1 MTMMTSLDLSNL
13 GTTVGS
19 TTGTGGNNTSDP
31 QAMQDRFL
39 KLLVAQINSQDPLNP
54 MDNAQMT
61 TQMAQINT
69 VSGIQQLNETL
80 KGMAD
85 QMASSQ
91 AMQGTTLIGKDAL
104 VEGDALAF
112 DGSTGKGAFTLDG
125 AASSVQGRRH
135 RQERRNTGHHRP
147 GRTERGTARLR
158 VERRC
163 HRSEPGRE
171 IRGARHQR
179 QHHRH
184 RHRTPAGAHR
194 LRGPEQRRHEPAA
207 AERPHPEL
215 RPGARLHL
223 STAIPTFLQ
232 ITTPRRTPPWHS
244 SKDSPA

>member
-1 MTMMTSLDLSNL
+1 MTMLASPLDLSNL
-13 GTTVGS
+13 GTSVGS
-19 TTGTGGNNTSDP
+19 TTGASGNTTNDP

-39 KLLVAQINSQDPLNP
+39 KLLVAQINNQDPLNP

-125 AASSVQGRRH
+125 DASSVMVDIIGKNGETLDTLNLGAREAGQHGFEWPAGSIDPDQVAKFSVRATNGSTTVTDTELQRV
-135 RQERRNTGHHRP
+135 RIASVGLSNGAMNIQLQN
-147 GRTERGTARLR
+147 GRTLSYDQVRG
-158 VERRC
+158 
-163 HRSEPGRE
+163 
-171 IRGARHQR
+171 
-179 QHHRH
+179 
-184 RHRTPAGAHR
+184 
-194 LRGPEQRRHEPAA
+194 
-207 AERPHPEL
+207 
-215 RPGARLHL
+215 
-223 STAIPTFLQ
+223 FM
-232 ITTPRRTPPWHS
+232 
-244 SKDSPA
+244 

>member
-1 MTMMTSLDLSNL
+1 MSLMSPLDLSNL

-19 TTGTGGNNTSDP
+19 TTGAGGNTTNDP

-39 KLLVAQINSQDPLNP
+39 KLLVAQINNQDPLNP

-69 VSGIQQLNETL
+69 VSGIQQLNQTL

-125 AASSVQGRRH
+125 AATSVKVDIIGKNGETLQTLDLGAREAGQHGFEWPAGSIDPNQVAKFAVRANNGSTPVTDTELQ
-135 RQERRNTGHHRP
+135 RVRIASVGLSNGAMSIQLSN
-147 GRTERGTARLR
+147 GRTLAYDQVRG
-158 VERRC
+158 
-163 HRSEPGRE
+163 
-171 IRGARHQR
+171 
-179 QHHRH
+179 
-184 RHRTPAGAHR
+184 
-194 LRGPEQRRHEPAA
+194 
-207 AERPHPEL
+207 
-215 RPGARLHL
+215 
-223 STAIPTFLQ
+223 FM
-232 ITTPRRTPPWHS
+232 
-244 SKDSPA
+244 